1 MLLSISLTPTEF
13 LETFIGKRSSKVDV
27 CAFWA
32 SFDRD
37 PTVDVAIL
45 TGSGSEAFC
54 AGADLKEYIPKWL
67 NRTFQDV
74 RNNVDNSLGGIT
86 RGMKVRKPIIAAVNG
101 WALAGGFELALA
113 CDVRIAS
120 EAARFGSFEIRRG
133 FHHGDG
139 GVVRLVNSIGVSRT
153 IDILYTSREITSNE
167 AHGIGLVQYVVPPD
181 ALMTAAEDYALKLL
195 EKSQV
200 ALHSI
205 KETVYSVVGKSPR
218 RGSEARSDFRVLEWG
233 RRIHRQAA
241 RVLLRQD
248 HQAHIM
254 KCPKCH
260 EAVQARQRF
269 CPNCGT
275 RLDQTA
281 APEAGLVATDTAEHR
296 QISIVFTDIVQSTSS
311 DVRTRG

>member
-1 MLLSISLTPTEF
+1 MSAIEVAKSRRIAVVTLNRPEARNAINQQMHDEL
-13 LETFIGKRSSKVDV
+13 

-45 TGSGSEAFC
+45 TGSGSDAFC

-74 RNNVDNSLGGIT
+74 RNNVDNGLGGIT

-120 EAARFGSFEIRRG
+120 ETARFGSFEIHRG

-153 IDILYTSREITSNE
+153 IDILYTGREITSNE
-167 AHGIGLVQYVVPPD
+167 AHAIGLVQSIVPPD
-181 ALMTAAEDYALKLL
+181 ALMTAAENYALKLL

-205 KETVYSVVGKSPR
+205 KETVHSVVGKSLD
-218 RGSEARSDFRVLEWG
+218 EALKLEAIFG
-233 RRIHRQAA
+233 Y
-241 RVLLRQD
+241 
-248 HQAHIM
+248 
-254 KCPKCH
+254 
-260 EAVQARQRF
+260 
-269 CPNCGT
+269 
-275 RLDQTA
+275 
-281 APEAGLVATDTAEHR
+281 
-296 QISIVFTDIVQSTSS
+296 SS
-311 DVRTRG
+311 GDVEFIAKQLESFSAKTTKRT